1 MRCVIPEKH
10 VQIQTEMAILSPF
23 KVTVVRGE
31 LQLVANPPP
40 YTTETLFS
48 ASNLDSAMTRQVQT

>member
-1 MRCVIPEKH
+1 ME
-10 VQIQTEMAILSPF
+10 IQEICHPGVYNVF
-23 KVTVVRGE
+23 PYNFGFVRGE
-31 LQLVANPPP
+31 LRLVANPPP